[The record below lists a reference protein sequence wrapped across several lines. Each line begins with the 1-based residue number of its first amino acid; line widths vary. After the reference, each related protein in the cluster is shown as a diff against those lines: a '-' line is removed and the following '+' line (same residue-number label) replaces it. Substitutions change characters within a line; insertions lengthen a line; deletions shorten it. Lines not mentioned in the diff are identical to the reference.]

1 MGRGVTVWQ
10 GVTKGCGFR
19 EEWSV
24 FERVEVGELEGMGNE
39 KWTIAECAQHL
50 R

>member
-1 MGRGVTVWQ
+1 VTVRQ
-10 GVTKGCGFR
+10 RVTKRCGFR

-24 FERVEVGELEGMGNE
+24 FERVEVGELEGMELNGNE
-39 KWTIAECAQHL
+39 KWTSECAQHL